1 MASKKINLDEVINNA
16 ITINIGDECPFC
28 KGENKFIN
36 DSENDIIEH
45 IIKEHKPS
53 FAKIIGRPISWGGI
67 MNKTETKKRV
77 ILKREKDC
85 VIINKEDKN
94 VEFLSLSYT
103 FDEVLQIAR
112 EIAETF

>member
-1 MASKKINLDEVINNA
+1 
-16 ITINIGDECPFC
+16 
-28 KGENKFIN
+28 
-36 DSENDIIEH
+36 
-45 IIKEHKPS
+45 
-53 FAKIIGRPISWGGI
+53 
-67 MNKTETKKRV
+67 MNKTETEKRV

-94 VEFLSLSYT
+94 VEFLSISYT